1 MAYTYLTPQKV
12 LLGEGAL
19 ALAKDTWSSS
29 GTKALIVTDAVMVK
43 LRNVERVTVLL
54 DEIGIAYEIYDGI
67 NQEPC
72 DYMIAEGAGIYLQK
86 QCDFLIAVGGGSP
99 IDSMKAIAA
108 VIVLG
113 DNINSFMGRIIEG
126 RFPPMCAV
134 PTTAGTGSEATQF
147 TIINNT
153 EKNIKMLLKGPA
165 LLPGLAVI
173 DPVFTMTAP
182 PAVTAATGIDAL
194 CHAVEAYT
202 SVKAFSMTDTM
213 AKSAVKR
220 IFDSLYLCYT
230 DGSNMEARIDMA
242 IAALEAGMAFNNSSV
257 TIIHGMSRPIGALYH
272 VPHGLSN
279 AMLLEKCLE
288 FAVEGCPERFR
299 DLARVIGV
307 YEKGMTDR
315 EGAAAFVRAASE
327 LCRSLKIQTPEEFGI
342 DKADFLGRI
351 DKMAQDALDSGS
363 PGNTRKK
370 PEKEDLIRIYKSLFN
385 E

>member
-1 MAYTYLTPQKV
+1 MANTYLTPQKV
-12 LLGEGAL
+12 LLGSGAL
-19 ALAKDTWSSS
+19 ELAKETWRHF
-29 GTKALIVTDAVMVK
+29 GKKALIVTDAVMVELK
-43 LRNVERVTVLL
+43 NVEKVTCLL
-54 DEIGIAYEIYDGI
+54 DEIEIAYEIYDEI

-72 DYMIAEGAGIYLQK
+72 DYMIGKGAEIYRDK

-99 IDSMKAIAA
+99 IDSMKAIGA

-113 DNINSFMGRIIEG
+113 GSINSYMGRVIDG
-126 RFPPMCAV
+126 SFPHMCAI

-153 EKNIKMLLKGPA
+153 EKNIKMLLKGPS
-165 LLPGLAVI
+165 LMPELAVI

-182 PAVTAATGIDAL
+182 PSVTAATGIDAL
-194 CHAVEAYT
+194 CHAVEAFT

-230 DGSNMEARIDMA
+230 DGNNVEARIDMA
-242 IAALEAGMAFNNSSV
+242 VAALEAGMAFNNSSV
-257 TIIHGMSRPIGALYH
+257 TIIHGMSRPIGAIYH

-279 AMLLEKCLE
+279 AMLLEECLH
-288 FAVEGCPERFR
+288 FAAPGCPERFR
-299 DLARVIGV
+299 ELAEVIGV
-307 YEKGMTDR
+307 YESGMTED
-315 EGAAAFVRAASE
+315 EGAAAFINAASE
-327 LCRSLKIQTPEEFGI
+327 LCRNLKIRTPEEFGI
-342 DKADFLGRI
+342 DKADFFEKT

-363 PGNTRKK
+363 PGNTRRK
-370 PEKEDLIRIYKSLFN
+370 PEKEDIVKIYKSLF